1 LLPFGLLAEQLTT
14 EISGAR
20 DVQTGFRNTA
30 DGDAGTRSKRQPQ
43 DCKPIGQTSRGE
55 MVYGLDCKSLKAEN
69 ISTEYKPNMP
79 PTDMKE
85 TVIPKSGA
93 VQTPETT
100 PVTGMNK

>member
-1 LLPFGLLAEQLTT
+1 MYKLVFATLLMATPALAQ
-14 EISGAR
+14 S
-20 DVQTGFRNTA
+20 DN
-30 DGDAGTRSKRQPQ
+30 PQ

-100 PVTGMNK
+100 PVTGVNK